1 MTSASPT
8 TRISRGRV
16 AFLVASSIALLA
28 SLAVATDVSIARGAE
43 RTAGEKLSFA
53 LEHSL
58 DGKTFTP
65 TGVVVGRVAVDRSDA
80 RNFRLSSPKADRSA
94 LSASEAAALNALA
107 AAGGTYRVRAP
118 SDFANPGVGRVMA
131 SVSAACVVNGG
142 LEDVLTVHTDDQGR
156 AYGIEYAS
164 AREGC
169 GSAGGDGEATRRVS
183 EGATFRT
190 TVNVRVGKDAPPLN
204 PDAPTDVR
212 GHGSPATEKSKR
224 EEHQRREAERA
235 RRQREE
241 NDGSSTKTPERNVPE
256 TFLQKHW
263 MKLLMVSY
271 SLAFM
276 CAPQDV
282 NTRAAAQRR
291 LDAMQAKK
299 RR

>member
-1 MTSASPT
+1 MRLGSPMT
-8 TRISRGRV
+8 RVSRGRV
-16 AFLVASSIALLA
+16 HLLIATSIVLLA
-28 SLAVATDVSIARGAE
+28 SLAVAADVSIARGAE
-43 RTAGEKLSFA
+43 RTPGEKLSFD

-65 TGVVVGRVAVDRSDA
+65 TGVVVGRLAVDRSDA
-80 RNFRLSSPKADRSA
+80 RNFRLSSPKAERSA
-94 LSASEAAALNALA
+94 LSADEAAALNALA

-118 SDFANPGVGRVMA
+118 SDFANPGSGRVMA
-131 SVSAACVVNGG
+131 SVSAACLVNGG
-142 LEDVLTVHTDDQGR
+142 LEDVLTVHADDQGR

-169 GSAGGDGEATRRVS
+169 GSAAGDGKATRRVS

-212 GHGSPATEKSKR
+212 GHGSPATEKAKR
-224 EEHQRREAERA
+224 EEQQRREAERA
-235 RRQREE
+235 RRQREA
-241 NDGSSTKTPERNVPE
+241 NGDSTTPERKVPE

-271 SLAFM
+271 SLAFL